1 MADCF
6 MPVEFMDVLQPLL
19 PPDMPVGL
27 KGGRPLVRNGVVLP
41 VIWYVLSTG
50 VRWHDILPVVGCS
63 GRTAHRRLQRWQE
76 IGVWEALHMKLLA
89 LLNRDG
95 KLDLDVVVIDSTMVP
110 APGGG
115 DDTGPN
121 PTDRAKSGTKH
132 TLLVDGNGVPLALH
146 TTGANASDQKQ
157 LETIIHKFPHV
168 KGKSGRPKE
177 HPEAA
182 LADRGYDS
190 EANRLLLRWL
200 GIEPFIA
207 KRRTENGS
215 GLGRFR
221 WVVERTNAWLK
232 GFKRMRVRW
241 DRSSVIQSAWNA
253 LAMSVICFRLW
264 RECSN

>member
-19 PPDMPVGL
+19 PPDMPVGP
-27 KGGRPLVRNGVVLP
+27 KGGRPPVRNGVVLP

-50 VRWHDILPVVGCS
+50 VRWHDILPVMGCS

-132 TLLVDGNGVPLALH
+132 TLLVDGNGAPLALH
-146 TTGANASDQKQ
+146 STGANASDQKL

-207 KRRTENGS
+207 KRRTEHGS

-241 DRSSVIQSAWNA
+241 DRLSIIQDAWNA
-253 LAMSVICFRLW
+253 LAMSAICFRLW
-264 RECSN
+264 SECAN